1 MAATN
6 NSLTLGQKATVPA
19 PEQAP
24 SGTFE
29 KNVHTWSS
37 SAELYRPYDQ
47 DAQVSP
53 GLIPHRLMPLKAC
66 TANPTPAPTTQ
77 LATTHDS
84 PIRVDHS
91 CVTQRAPMDALPTRH
106 ASLFSAADLPRTYRG
121 KTGVHSRFGTTS
133 HAC

>member
-6 NSLTLGQKATVPA
+6 NSLTLGQTATVPA

-29 KNVHTWSS
+29 KNVPTWSS

-53 GLIPHRLMPLKAC
+53 GLIPHKLMPLKAC

-91 CVTQRAPMDALPTRH
+91 CVTQRAPISALPTSTECSKL
-106 ASLFSAADLPRTYRG
+106 AML
-121 KTGVHSRFGTTS
+121 KW
-133 HAC
+133 

>member
-6 NSLTLGQKATVPA
+6 NSLTLGQTATVPA

-29 KNVHTWSS
+29 KNVPTWSS
-37 SAELYRPYDQ
+37 SAELYRSYDQ

-84 PIRVDHS
+84 SIRVDHS
-91 CVTQRAPMDALPTRH
+91 CVTQRAPMDALPTVAPDLHRAARRTALSMH
-106 ASLFSAADLPRTYRG
+106 APIQPQLNLN
-121 KTGVHSRFGTTS
+121 V
-133 HAC
+133 CIW

>member
-1 MAATN
+1 MRMDKKQPRLTKSSPDMAATN

-29 KNVHTWSS
+29 KNVPTWSS
-37 SAELYRPYDQ
+37 SAELYRPYDH

-53 GLIPHRLMPLKAC
+53 GLIPHKLMPLKAC

-77 LATTHDS
+77 LVTTHDS

-91 CVTQRAPMDALPTRH
+91 CVTQRAPMDALPTATSYVRVL
-106 ASLFSAADLPRTYRG
+106 LF
-121 KTGVHSRFGTTS
+121 
-133 HAC
+133 

>member
-6 NSLTLGQKATVPA
+6 NSLTLGQTATVPA

-29 KNVHTWSS
+29 KNVSSWSS

-53 GLIPHRLMPLKAC
+53 GLIPHKLMPLKAC

-77 LATTHDS
+77 LVTTHDS

-91 CVTQRAPMDALPTRH
+91 CVTQRAPMDALPTVG
-106 ASLFSAADLPRTYRG
+106 G
-121 KTGVHSRFGTTS
+121 KNILRPLS
-133 HAC
+133 